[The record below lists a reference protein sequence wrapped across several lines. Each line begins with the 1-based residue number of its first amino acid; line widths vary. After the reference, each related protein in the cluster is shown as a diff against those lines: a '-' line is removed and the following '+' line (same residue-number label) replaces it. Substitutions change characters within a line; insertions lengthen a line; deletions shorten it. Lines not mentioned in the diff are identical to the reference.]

1 MNTAFRIGEQLF
13 FFFSFFFAAKCESG
27 RQREPDS
34 EAKMERYSMSGPDE
48 LGTSAAV
55 KLAASEPL
63 AAATEA
69 LNGKA
74 AGSKQDK
81 RGGKP
86 SLVCLLPLFQSKQLH
101 KMF

>member
-1 MNTAFRIGEQLF
+1 MNAAFRIGEQL
-13 FFFSFFFAAKCESG
+13 SFFFLPRNANLADGENQIA
-27 RQREPDS
+27 RQR
-34 EAKMERYSMSGPDE
+34 RNVILLSGPDE

-63 AAATEA
+63 TAAMEA
-69 LNGKA
+69 LNGEA

-86 SLVCLLPLFQSKQLH
+86 SLVCLLPLLQLKRLH